1 MINKRLRFLIVDES
15 HINCRLIEKY
25 LNHFGYYGVATA
37 QSFSEMLILVEVGP
51 VPFDLVIFNAAVVSR
66 EFDLSALLRLGRHVR
81 HSLAYNQEVLSS
93 SSTDTQTSMNFDF
106 AKLPD
111 EERIKELLEV
121 IECGNSHLN
130 ITASPPAPNAL
141 VESKA

>member
-37 QSFSEMLILVEVGP
+37 QCFSNMLVLVEAGP

-81 HSLAYNQEVLSS
+81 HSLAYNQEILSS
-93 SSTDTQTSMNFDF
+93 SSTGTRTSMGSDLT
-106 AKLPD
+106 KLPD
-111 EERIKELLEV
+111 EECIKELLKG
-121 IECGNSHLN
+121 IEHGGSHLN
-130 ITASPPAPNAL
+130 TTALLPASI
-141 VESKA
+141 V